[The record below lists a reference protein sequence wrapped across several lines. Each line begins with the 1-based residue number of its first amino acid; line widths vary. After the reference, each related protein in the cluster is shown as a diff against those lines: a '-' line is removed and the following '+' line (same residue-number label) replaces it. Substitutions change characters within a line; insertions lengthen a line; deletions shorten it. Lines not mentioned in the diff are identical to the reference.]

1 MTNFFIVNGY
11 ARNGKTSFAE
21 FYKDCKVASSVDIV
35 KQVAK
40 LLGWNGD
47 KDPSSRKFLSDIK
60 DLATSYCDHSIK
72 YATKLSLEEETV
84 FYDSREPDEIQR
96 LEDEID
102 NAISIFIS
110 NPNVE
115 NSEIGNHADDNVEN
129 HQYDIYLTNDGT
141 VEDWQRKAEAFR
153 RLYITVNN
161 DVEFLNMD
169 TNQYEK
175 CDFIHIG
182 DKASLLPY
190 RSFKMSARK
199 EVMSDIV
206 NGLVDKILRESE

>member
-1 MTNFFIVNGY
+1 MYILNGKP
-11 ARNGKTSFAE
+11 RHGKTSFAK
-21 FYKDCKVASSVDIV
+21 FYKDCKVASSVDKI
-35 KQVAK
+35 KEVAK
-40 LLGWNGD
+40 ILGWSGT
-47 KDPSSRKFLSDIK
+47 KDPSSRKFLSDLK
-60 DLATSYCDHSIK
+60 DLATNYNNHSLN
-72 YATKLSLEEETV
+72 YAKELNNEYETV
-84 FYDSREPDEIQR
+84 FYDSREPEEIQQ
-96 LEDEID
+96 LEDEIQG
-102 NAISIFIS
+102 AFSIFVS
-110 NPNVE
+110 NPNIQS
-115 NSEIGNHADDNVEN
+115 SEMGNHADDNVEN

-199 EVMSDIV
+199 EVMSGIV